1 MELKCA
7 EHDGLVTHIPAA
19 EELQAARYCKRF
31 RASYLC
37 ECCRQLRGTAGQ
49 GCWWDLVGAE
59 RAHAMSAATQKPS
72 PAVVG
77 PSRST
82 LVQADKS
89 GGFFPCPHVPLSACW
104 PCVTKVARE
113 LHGMCAW
120 VT

>member
-49 GCWWDLVGAE
+49 GCWWDLVGGRACARHVGRDAE
-59 RAHAMSAATQKPS
+59 AVACGRGAESIDVSA
-72 PAVVG
+72 
-77 PSRST
+77 
-82 LVQADKS
+82 
-89 GGFFPCPHVPLSACW
+89 GGQVRGIFSLSACA
-104 PCVTKVARE
+104 TF
-113 LHGMCAW
+113 GMLA
-120 VT
+120 TRA